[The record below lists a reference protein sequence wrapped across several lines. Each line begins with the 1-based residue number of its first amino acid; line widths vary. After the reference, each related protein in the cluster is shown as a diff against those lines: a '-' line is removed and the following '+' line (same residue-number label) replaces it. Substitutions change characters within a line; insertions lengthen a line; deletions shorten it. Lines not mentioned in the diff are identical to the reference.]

1 MLARHESLKT
11 LRFHFEIRTL
21 VSAISSVVTCAC
33 TVPIYRFQ
41 ISWVPEEYSQLCN
54 NSWIGLVGLSRL

>member
-1 MLARHESLKT
+1 MVAGHESLKK
-11 LRFHFEIRTL
+11 LRFHIYG

-41 ISWVPEEYSQLCN
+41 ISWVPEE
-54 NSWIGLVGLSRL
+54 